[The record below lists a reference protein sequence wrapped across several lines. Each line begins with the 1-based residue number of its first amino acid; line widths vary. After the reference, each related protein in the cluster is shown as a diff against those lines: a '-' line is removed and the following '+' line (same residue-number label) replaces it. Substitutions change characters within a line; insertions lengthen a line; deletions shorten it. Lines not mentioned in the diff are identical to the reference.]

1 MSNRIISWG
10 NGNSQADGNADDDD
24 QTIVGI
30 NKFVERQTA
39 TSRFSHFSGSDDEL
53 LTRIQQAWEQAKP
66 GYRTGVLLVPV
77 EPSGFFSGVVKLQE
91 GDALTGT
98 FEARKEGEKPRKAVV
113 AEGREKMPARTVDVV
128 LYSSTVLA
136 EDEENELPAE
146 QSNWEVISINASP
159 DLYEMPIN
167 PNVLMHNHFGSSGG
181 TKTNLND
188 EDFVAMLR
196 RSFEYWSDKAL
207 AGCNCA
213 PNGVVVMNSSNK
225 EQGEEE

>member
-10 NGNSQADGNADDDD
+10 NAQADGHSED

-30 NKFVERQTA
+30 NKFVKRQTA

-53 LTRIQQAWEQAKP
+53 LTRVQQAWEEAKP
-66 GYRTGVLLVPV
+66 GYRTGVILVPV

-98 FEARKEGEKPRKAVV
+98 YEARREGENPRKAVV
-113 AEGREKMPARTVDVV
+113 AEGREKMPAATVDVV
-128 LYSSTVLA
+128 LYNSQVVA
-136 EDEENELPAE
+136 EDDDNELPAE
-146 QSNWEVISINASP
+146 QNNWEVISINASP
-159 DLYEMPIN
+159 DLYEMPIE

-181 TKTNLND
+181 TRTNLTD
-188 EDFVAMLR
+188 EDFVSMLR
-196 RSFEYWSDKAL
+196 RSFRYWSDKAL

-213 PNGVVVMNSSNK
+213 PSGVVVMTSNN
-225 EQGEEE
+225 EQGESE